1 MSGMRAPVPK
11 TALRWAAPAAFVLVI
26 GGTGLIASTAT
37 AEPHLPPTTPEQLLV
52 DIQNAKVDHL
62 SGTVEEEANLGIPA
76 IPGAGTDS
84 SDFNSLV
91 SGSHRFGV
99 WHAAPDKARVALYGK
114 LGESDLITNGT
125 DRWTWSSKDNKVTHS
140 TVPADATDKA
150 RERESGSKPTDLPK
164 TPQEAAQRILKDIG
178 PTTKVTTDSAVTVA
192 GRPSYEL
199 VVRPNEAGSLVT
211 EARLAVDGATHLPLR
226 VEVFAGSTKVF
237 NVGFTKIDFAKP
249 DDKYFNFTPPAGAE
263 VTEVTPEAKTPSKK
277 SSSTKPKETDANG
290 PTVVGTG
297 WTTVV
302 ITKVSPT
309 KASGNPTGRPS
320 RSSDQ
325 LEQILRQLPQVSG
338 DWGSGRLLAGTA
350 FSAVLT
356 DDGRLAAGSVTPKV
370 LYAALKK

>member
-1 MSGMRAPVPK
+1 MSGMRAPAPK
-11 TALRWAAPAAFVLVI
+11 TALRWAAPAAFVLVV

-52 DIQNAKVDHL
+52 DLQNVKVDHF
-62 SGTVEEEANLGIPA
+62 SGTVDEEANLGLPA
-76 IPGAGTDS
+76 IPGTRTDS

-91 SGSHRFGV
+91 SGKHSFGV
-99 WHAAPDKARVALYGK
+99 WYAAPDKGRVALYGE
-114 LGESDLITNGT
+114 LGESDIITNGT

-140 TVPADATDKA
+140 KVQAEAAGKT
-150 RERESGSKPTDLPK
+150 REPQSKPSDLPK
-164 TPQEAAQRILKDIG
+164 TPQEAAQRVLKDIG
-178 PTTKVTTDSAVTVA
+178 PTTTVTTDSAVTVA

-211 EARLAVDGATHLPLR
+211 EARLAVDGETHSPLR
-226 VEVFAGSTKVF
+226 VEVFAGTTKVF
-237 NVGFTKIDFAKP
+237 GVGFTKINFAQP
-249 DDKYFNFTPPAGAE
+249 DAKYFNFTPPAGAE
-263 VTEVTPEAKTPSKK
+263 VTEVTPGTKKTPSKK
-277 SSSTKPKETDANG
+277 PSTTKPRETDANA

-302 ITKVSPT
+302 ISKVPPT
-309 KASGNPTGRPS
+309 TASGTPTSRPGS
-320 RSSDQ
+320 GGDQ
-325 LEQILRQLPQVSG
+325 LEQILRQLPHVSG

-356 DDGRLAAGSVTPKV
+356 DDGRLAVGSVTPEV

>member
-1 MSGMRAPVPK
+1 MSGMRAPAPK
-11 TALRWAAPAAFVLVI
+11 TALRWAAPAAFVLIV

-37 AEPHLPPTTPEQLLV
+37 AEPHLPPATPEQLLV
-52 DIQNAKVDHL
+52 DLQNVKVDNL

-91 SGSHRFGV
+91 SGSHTLGI
-99 WHAAPDKARVALYGK
+99 WYAAPDKGRVALYGK
-114 LGESDLITNGT
+114 LGESDIITNGA
-125 DRWTWSSKDNKVTHS
+125 DRWTWSSKENKVTHS
-140 TVPADATDKA
+140 KVPADAADKSPEPHA
-150 RERESGSKPTDLPK
+150 TPSDLPK
-164 TPQEAAQRILKDIG
+164 TPQEAAQRLLTAIG
-178 PTTKVTTDSAVTVA
+178 PTTTVTTDSAVTVA

-211 EARLAVDGATHLPLR
+211 EARLAVDGDTHLPLR

-237 NVGFTKIDFAKP
+237 GVGFTKIDFAQP
-249 DDKYFNFTPPAGAE
+249 DAKYFDFTPPAGAE
-263 VTEVTPEAKTPSKK
+263 VTEVTPEAKRTPST
-277 SSSTKPKETDANG
+277 TKPSASNA
-290 PTVVGTG
+290 PTAVGTG
-297 WTTVV
+297 WNTVV
-302 ITKVSPT
+302 ISKVPPT
-309 KASGNPTGRPS
+309 PSGGSTSQPGS
-320 RSSDQ
+320 GADQ

-356 DDGRLAAGSVTPKV
+356 DDGRLAVGSVTPEV

>member
-1 MSGMRAPVPK
+1 MSGMRAPAPK
-11 TALRWAAPAAFVLVI
+11 TALRWAAPAAFVLVV

-52 DIQNAKVDHL
+52 DLQNVKVDHL
-62 SGTVEEEANLGIPA
+62 SGTVEEEANLGLPA
-76 IPGAGTDS
+76 IPGTGTDS

-91 SGSHRFGV
+91 SGKHSFGV
-99 WHAAPDKARVALYGK
+99 WYSAPDKGRVALYGE
-114 LGESDLITNGT
+114 LGESDIITNGK

-140 TVPADATDKA
+140 KVPAAADRT
-150 RERESGSKPTDLPK
+150 REPQSKPSDLPK
-164 TPQEAAQRILKDIG
+164 TPQEAAQRVLKDIG
-178 PTTKVTTDSAVTVA
+178 PTTIVTTDSAVTVA

-211 EARLAVDGATHLPLR
+211 EARLAVDGETHLPLR
-226 VEVFAGSTKVF
+226 VEVFAGTTKVF
-237 NVGFTKIDFAKP
+237 GVGFTKINFAQP
-249 DDKYFNFTPPAGAE
+249 DVKYFDFTPPAGAE
-263 VTEVTPEAKTPSKK
+263 VTEVTPDTKKTPSKK
-277 SSSTKPKETDANG
+277 PSTTKPRETDANA

-302 ITKVSPT
+302 ISKVPPT
-309 KASGNPTGRPS
+309 TASGSPTGRPGS
-320 RSSDQ
+320 GGDQ
-325 LEQILRQLPQVSG
+325 LEQILRQMPHVSG

-356 DDGRLAAGSVTPKV
+356 DDGRLAVGSVTPEV

>member
-1 MSGMRAPVPK
+1 MSGMRALAPK

-52 DIQNAKVDHL
+52 DLQNVKVDHL
-62 SGTVEEEANLGIPA
+62 SGTVDEEANLGLPA
-76 IPGAGTDS
+76 IPGTGTDS

-91 SGSHRFGV
+91 SGKHSFGL
-99 WHAAPDKARVALYGK
+99 WYSAPDKGRVALYGK
-114 LGESDLITNGT
+114 LGESDIITNGT

-140 TVPADATDKA
+140 KVPAEAADKT
-150 RERESGSKPTDLPK
+150 REPQSKPSDLPK
-164 TPQEAAQRILKDIG
+164 TPQEAAQRVLKAIG
-178 PTTKVTTDSAVTVA
+178 PTTTVTTDSAVTVA

-211 EARLAVDGATHLPLR
+211 EARLAVDGDTHLPLR
-226 VEVFAGSTKVF
+226 VEIFAGTTKVF
-237 NVGFTKIDFAKP
+237 GVGFTKIDFAQP
-249 DDKYFNFTPPAGAE
+249 DTKYFDFTPPAGAE
-263 VTEVTPEAKTPSKK
+263 VTEVKPEANPSKK
-277 SSSTKPKETDANG
+277 HSTTKPTDTNE
-290 PTVVGTG
+290 PTVVGKG

-302 ITKVSPT
+302 IHKVPPATASGSPT
-309 KASGNPTGRPS
+309 SPPGSGA
-320 RSSDQ
+320 DQ
-325 LEQILRQLPQVSG
+325 VEQILRQLPQVSG

-356 DDGRLAAGSVTPKV
+356 DDGRLAVGSVTPEV

>member
-1 MSGMRAPVPK
+1 MSGMRAPAPK
-11 TALRWAAPAAFVLVI
+11 TALRWAAPAAFVLVV

-52 DIQNAKVDHL
+52 DIQNVQVDHL
-62 SGTVEEEANLGIPA
+62 SGTVEEEANLGLPA

-91 SGSHRFGV
+91 SGSHTFGV
-99 WHAAPDKARVALYGK
+99 WYAPPNKGRVALYGK
-114 LGESDLITNGT
+114 LGESDIITNGT

-140 TVPADATDKA
+140 KVPADSADKT
-150 RERESGSKPTDLPK
+150 REPQSKPSDLPK
-164 TPQEAAQRILKDIG
+164 TPQEAAQRVLKAIG
-178 PTTKVTTDSAVTVA
+178 PTTTVTTDSAVTVA

-199 VVRPNEAGSLVT
+199 VVRPNETGSLVT
-211 EARLAVDGATHLPLR
+211 EARLAVDGETHLPLR

-237 NVGFTKIDFAKP
+237 GVGFTKIDFAQP
-249 DDKYFNFTPPAGAE
+249 DAKYFDFTPPAGAE
-263 VTEVTPEAKTPSKK
+263 VTEVTPEAKTPSKEP
-277 SSSTKPKETDANG
+277 STTKPSDTNA
-290 PTVVGTG
+290 PTVVGKG

-302 ITKVSPT
+302 ISKVPPATASSSPSSRPG
-309 KASGNPTGRPS
+309 SGA
-320 RSSDQ
+320 DQ

-356 DDGRLAAGSVTPKV
+356 DNGRLAVGSVRPEV